1 MTNSILQLQTSLTS
15 NQTQTQWSN
24 LTFSNCIKRYGAGT
38 YESFSNV
45 LLISNWTAPSNA
57 NNSALDVTILS
68 GQTSPKHRTDQSL
81 VSLCPESFFSTYNQ
95 TLPQQWKYVTS
106 GSTGLFDQYAP
117 KKFPI
122 KQENIFVHSCY
133 SQEVPQRCRLLM
145 SPLVLKIA
153 TVCLMITVAC
163 LSVSIFFG
171 QEIESLAIV
180 PKGASFILGAGI
192 VFLAFA
198 VQFFITA
205 FGSVQREPRSTN
217 DQVWL
222 LNVSVIW

>member
-1 MTNSILQLQTSLTS
+1 
-15 NQTQTQWSN
+15 
-24 LTFSNCIKRYGAGT
+24 
-38 YESFSNV
+38 
-45 LLISNWTAPSNA
+45 
-57 NNSALDVTILS
+57 
-68 GQTSPKHRTDQSL
+68 
-81 VSLCPESFFSTYNQ
+81 
-95 TLPQQWKYVTS
+95 
-106 GSTGLFDQYAP
+106 
-117 KKFPI
+117 
-122 KQENIFVHSCY
+122 
-133 SQEVPQRCRLLM
+133 M